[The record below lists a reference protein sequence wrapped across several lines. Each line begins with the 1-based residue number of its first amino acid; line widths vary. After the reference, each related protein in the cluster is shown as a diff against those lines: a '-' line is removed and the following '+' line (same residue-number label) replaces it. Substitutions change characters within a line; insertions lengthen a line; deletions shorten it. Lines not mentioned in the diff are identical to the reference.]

1 MTVVAKNDHIQ
12 IDRLETAPYG
22 TNVYI
27 LTCLRTEDSVVID
40 APGDVERIRETLGNR
55 RAQQILITHN
65 HFDHISGL
73 AQLKAAVQVPVAAHL
88 ADATVLPV
96 TADLL
101 LDDGEE
107 ISVGDIKLRV
117 IYTPGHTE
125 GSICFFCD
133 NHLIAGDTL
142 FPGGPGKTRS
152 PADFRLIIKSI
163 TEKLF
168 VLPEETQVHPGHGE
182 ATTIGEAKRLY
193 ELFSARPHDPGLCGD
208 VEWIP
213 DQRE

>member
-1 MTVVAKNDHIQ
+1 MTVVAKTDDIR

-22 TNVYI
+22 TNVYT
-27 LTCLRTEDSVVID
+27 LTCLRTANSVVVD
-40 APGDVERIRETLGNR
+40 APGEVQRIHESLRGR
-55 RAQQILITHN
+55 QPQQILITHN

-73 AQLKAAVQVPVAAHL
+73 AQLKAALQVPVAAHH
-88 ADATVLPV
+88 ADATALPV
-96 TADLL
+96 AADLL
-101 LDDGEE
+101 LNDGEE
-107 ISVGDIKLRV
+107 ISVGDLKLRV
-117 IYTPGHTE
+117 IFTPGHTA

-133 NHLIAGDTL
+133 THLIAGDTL

-163 TEKLF
+163 TEKIF

-182 ATTIGEAKRLY
+182 ATTVGEAKRLY
-193 ELFSARPHDPGLCGD
+193 GVFSARPHDPDLCGD

-213 DQRE
+213 DQGE